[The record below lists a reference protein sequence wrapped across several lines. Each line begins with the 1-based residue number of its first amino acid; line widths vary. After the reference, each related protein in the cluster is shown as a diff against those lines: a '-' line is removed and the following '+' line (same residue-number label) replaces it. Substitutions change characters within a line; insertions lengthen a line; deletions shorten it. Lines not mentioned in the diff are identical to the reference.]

1 MKLKIYILFLCSLFL
16 YSCYEDKGNY
26 AYASIDEVDIS
37 FDLASYSV
45 PIGEDIEIKP
55 TLMFKNPADSVNFS
69 YEWRIG
75 GEPYSTERNLKY
87 RAGQLSLQYCFCS
100 ELVCLVER
108 WRKIRSTH
116 DYLKICRWR
125 IPVCR
130 SAGYL

>member
-87 RAGQLSLQYCFCS
+87 TGEVLGTNFVMFSVINNRTKVRTIQEIIVQVSS
-100 ELVCLVER
+100 
-108 WRKIRSTH
+108 
-116 DYLKICRWR
+116 
-125 IPVCR
+125 P
-130 SAGYL
+130 